1 MKILVE
7 FFERV
12 LREFEKLFFLM
23 NLQSKASGK
32 FSNSSNQFK
41 SQLQLKIVR
50 GKDSKITINIMKT
63 RSQSAKDSTNGS
75 LKREENN
82 AQDNTSIL
90 YVCLTDEKFISK
102 AKASF
107 YVPKPMTSDTNKY
120 PALKE
125 ERKEN
130 GK

>member
-1 MKILVE
+1 
-7 FFERV
+7 
-12 LREFEKLFFLM
+12 M
-23 NLQSKASGK
+23 NLQSKTSGK
-32 FSNSSNQFK
+32 FSNSGNQFK
-41 SQLQLKIVR
+41 SQLQLKIVKR
-50 GKDSKITINIMKT
+50 KDPKITINIMKT
-63 RSQSAKDSTNGS
+63 RSQSAKDTTHDNN
-75 LKREENN
+75 KRGENN

-107 YVPKPMTSDTNKY
+107 YVPKPMPSESNKY
-120 PALKE
+120 PSLKE